1 MTYLI
6 LSDIHSNLD
15 ALEAVLAD
23 ARGRYDSIL
32 VLGDLVGYGSRAEP
46 GSQLGPCE
54 YRSSGARQP

>member
-23 ARGRYDSIL
+23 AHGRYDSIL
-32 VLGDLVGYGSRAEP
+32 ALGDLVGYGAEP
-46 GSQLGPCE
+46 NLVLD
-54 YRSSGARQP
+54 